1 MNVFDIEFFE
11 GVSAESKA
19 KFERAMVS
27 RPARKG
33 EMIFLQEE
41 DAQFFYIIKSGWV
54 KLFRE
59 TLDGEE
65 AIVDIITDGHVFGN
79 HALFDESK
87 YSYSAEAVEQTTL
100 FQMPLKTLMDCMNT
114 DQKLAFNLIRLI
126 SIRQK
131 KHRREIEHLTIQT
144 APQRIGCF
152 LLRLCKDRAA
162 KNVTLHLPYDKSLIA
177 SRLGMKPE
185 TFSRALSKLREE
197 VGMDITGSTII
208 LSSVNALAE
217 YTCSACTESFPC
229 EDVKAF

>member
-1 MNVFDIEFFE
+1 MNVLDIELFE
-11 GVSAESKA
+11 GIAEESKT
-19 KFERAMVS
+19 KFERAMVT
-27 RPARKG
+27 RPAKKG
-33 EMIFLQEE
+33 DIIFLQEDE
-41 DAQFFYIIKSGWV
+41 AKFFYIVKSGWV

-65 AIVDIITDGHVFGN
+65 AIVDIITTTHVFGN
-79 HALFDESK
+79 HALFDNFK
-87 YSYSAEAVEQTTL
+87 YSYSAEIVENSILMQI
-100 FQMPLKTLMDCMNT
+100 PLQTLMDCVTN
-114 DQKLAFNLIRLI
+114 DQKLALNLMRLF
-126 SIRQK
+126 SARQK

-177 SRLGMKPE
+177 SRLGMKAE

-197 VGMDITGSTII
+197 VGLDISGSTVV

-217 YTCSACTESFPC
+217 FTCSACTDSFPC
-229 EDVKAF
+229 EDIKI